1 MLAMA
6 EGLWDDVQSWSFPIL
21 EGDESGGKMLMDT
34 GNSEAAEKDVEAPPA
49 AKGKKKRGGGQQGG
63 GDGES
68 DDHELHIWTERERR
82 KKMRNM
88 FASLHSLIPH
98 LPARADKSTI
108 VDEAVLYIK
117 KLEITLSE
125 LERQKAQILKGKSAN
140 PTACDLSMI
149 TTPQQNLPI
158 QSREAF
164 LAEQGSTSN
173 KSAVAVAN
181 PSSLNPLFEFP
192 AATFRTWTSPNV
204 ILNVCGRDAHISISS
219 PKKPGLFTPIFF
231 VLEKYKLEVVSAQVS
246 SARDRRMCMIHA
258 RANGG
263 VEQFPE
269 TLCLVE
275 EIFKQA
281 AVEIMMWVNS

>member
-1 MLAMA
+1 MA
-6 EGLWDDVQSWSFPIL
+6 EGLWDDQSWSFPIL

-34 GNSEAAEKDVEAPPA
+34 GNSEATAKDVEAPPA
-49 AKGKKKRGGGQQGG
+49 AKGKKRRSGG
-63 GDGES
+63 GDQGNEGKGGGES

-117 KLEITLSE
+117 KLELTLSE
-125 LERQKAQILKGKSAN
+125 LERQKAQILKGKSIAN
-140 PTACDLSMI
+140 PTACDLPII
-149 TTPQQNLPI
+149 TQQNLAI

-164 LAEQGSTSN
+164 LAEQGSPP
-173 KSAVAVAN
+173 VAVAD
-181 PSSLNPLFEFP
+181 P
-192 AATFRTWTSPNV
+192 A
-204 ILNVCGRDAHISISS
+204 ISS

-231 VLEKYKLEVVSAQVS
+231 VLEKYKLEVVSAQAS

-263 VEQFPE
+263 AEQFPE
-269 TLCLVE
+269 TLCLAE
-275 EIFKQA
+275 EVFKQA
-281 AVEIMMWVNS
+281 AVEIMLWVNS

>member
-1 MLAMA
+1 MLVAMA
-6 EGLWDDVQSWSFPIL
+6 EGLWDDQSWSFPIL

-34 GNSEAAEKDVEAPPA
+34 GNSEAAAKDVEAPPPAA
-49 AKGKKKRGGGQQGG
+49 AKGKKRSQPGG

-117 KLEITLSE
+117 KLELTLSE
-125 LERQKAQILKGKSAN
+125 LERQKAQILKGKSSAN
-140 PTACDLSMI
+140 PTVCDLPII
-149 TTPQQNLPI
+149 TQQNLAI

-164 LAEQGSTSN
+164 LAEQGSTP
-173 KSAVAVAN
+173 VAVAN
-181 PSSLNPLFEFP
+181 PSSLNPLFPAGPELP

-204 ILNVCGRDAHISISS
+204 ILNVCGWDAHISISS

-263 VEQFPE
+263 AEQFPE
-269 TLCLVE
+269 TMCLVE
-275 EIFKQA
+275 EVFKQA
-281 AVEIMMWVNS
+281 AVEIMLWVNS